1 MATGC
6 DVADVS
12 IVVHTTVPVKPDER
26 AAALELVEE
35 LLAQSRTE
43 DGTVTYR
50 ASTGVLDPNAVR
62 FFERYED
69 EAALAAHQESDAYA
83 RFQDVLPDL
92 LDGELETLTV
102 DADGTVEVVRW
113 NGEEVTRVEP

>member
-1 MATGC
+1 MT
-6 DVADVS
+6 

-26 AAALELVEE
+26 AVALELVEE
-35 LLAQSRTE
+35 LVAQSRAE
-43 DGTVTYR
+43 DGTTTYR

-69 EAALAAHQESDAYA
+69 ETALETHQESDAYE
-83 RFQDVLPDL
+83 RFQDALPAL
-92 LDGELETLTV
+92 LDGELETVTV

-113 NGEEVTRVEP
+113 DGEAVTRVEP